1 MLDKSIPYKHIYMIR
16 GPHRNVADPVLPDG
30 YSLRMFAP
38 GDRDAWC
45 AVETSVGEFPDI
57 EKARA
62 YFEKDYAPFTE
73 ELPHRCVFACA
84 PDGTPVATATAWW
97 SKGTDE
103 RLAMVHWV
111 SVHPEH
117 QGRGLGRAVMLR
129 VLQLFETLE
138 PDRPIMLHTQTWSH
152 IAVRM
157 YQSLG
162 FRPLADVSAIAP
174 NSEFTD
180 AVEVLRAVMT
190 DAELQNFTACAV
202 FANDIL
208 GAEK

>member
-1 MLDKSIPYKHIYMIR
+1 MLDKSIPYKNIYMIR
-16 GPHRNVADPVLPDG
+16 GPVKNAADPVLPDG

-45 AVETSVGEFPDI
+45 AVETSVAEFPDI

-62 YFEKDYAPFTE
+62 YFEKDYAPFAD
-73 ELPHRCVFACA
+73 ELPRRCVFACA
-84 PDGTPVATATAWW
+84 PDGTQVATATAWW
-97 SKGTDE
+97 SKDGDE

-117 QGRGLGRAVMLR
+117 QGKGLGRAVMAR

-138 PDRPIMLHTQTWSH
+138 PGRPIMLHTQTWSH

-157 YQSLG
+157 YLSLG
-162 FRPLADVSAIAP
+162 FRPLADVSPIAP
-174 NSEFTD
+174 RSELPD
-180 AVEVLRAVMT
+180 AIEVLRSVMSEE
-190 DAELQNFTACAV
+190 ELRRFADCAV
-202 FANDIL
+202 CAADYL
-208 GAEK
+208 Q

>member
-1 MLDKSIPYKHIYMIR
+1 MLDKSIPYKNIYMVR
-16 GPHRNVADPVLPDG
+16 GPIRNVADPVLPEG

-45 AVETSVGEFPDI
+45 AVETSVAEFPDI

-62 YFEKDYAPFTE
+62 YFEKDYAPFAD
-73 ELPHRCVFACA
+73 ELSRRCVFACA

-97 SKGTDE
+97 SKDGDE

-117 QGRGLGRAVMLR
+117 QGKGLGRAVMAR
-129 VLQLFETLE
+129 VLQLFEVLE
-138 PDRPIMLHTQTWSH
+138 PGRPIMLHTQTWSH

-157 YQSLG
+157 YLSLG
-162 FRPLADVSAIAP
+162 FRPLADVSPIAP
-174 NSEFTD
+174 RSELPD
-180 AVEVLRAVMT
+180 AIEVLRSVMSEE
-190 DAELQNFTACAV
+190 ELRRFSDCAV
-202 FANDIL
+202 CAADYL
-208 GAEK
+208 Q

>member
-1 MLDKSIPYKHIYMIR
+1 MLDKSIPYKNIYMIR
-16 GPHRNVADPVLPDG
+16 KPVKNAVDPVLPEG

-45 AVETSVGEFPDI
+45 AVETSVAEFPDI
-57 EKARA
+57 DKARV
-62 YFEKDYAPFTE
+62 YFEKDSAPFAD
-73 ELPHRCVFACA
+73 ELPRRCVFACA

-97 SKGTDE
+97 SKGTAE

-117 QGRGLGRAVMLR
+117 QGKGLGRAVMSR

-157 YQSLG
+157 YLSLG
-162 FRPLADVSAIAP
+162 FCPLADISAVAP
-174 NSEFTD
+174 NNEFADATDVLQSVMSE
-180 AVEVLRAVMT
+180 
-190 DAELQNFTACAV
+190 AELRRFTACAV
-202 FANDIL
+202 CAKDFI
-208 GAEK
+208 G

>member
-1 MLDKSIPYKHIYMIR
+1 MLDKSIPFKHIYMIR
-16 GPHRNVADPVLPDG
+16 KPFQNAPDPVLPEG

-45 AVETSVGEFPDI
+45 AVETSVAEFPDI
-57 EKARA
+57 EKARE
-62 YFEKDYAPFTE
+62 YFEKDYAPFSE
-73 ELPHRCVFACA
+73 ELMRRCVFACA

-97 SKGTDE
+97 SKGAD

-111 SVHPEH
+111 SVHPAH
-117 QGRGLGRAVMLR
+117 QGKGLGRAVMSK

-138 PDRPIMLHTQTWSH
+138 PNRPIMLHTQTWSH

-157 YQSLG
+157 YLSLG

-174 NSEFTD
+174 NSEFND
-180 AVEVLRAVMT
+180 AVEVLRTVMT
-190 DAELQNFTACAV
+190 DAELQNFTASAVCAG
-202 FANDIL
+202 DIL
-208 GAEK
+208 GSEK